1 MPGLQ
6 KQSVEISFHK
16 GLDTKTDPFRLSIGN
31 FVSLNNSIFDTLGR
45 LTKRNGFGQITTLTT
60 AASFL
65 TTFNGNLTA
74 IGTTLQAFAAGTNS
88 WIPAGTIAPMQ
99 LGVLPLIRNSLNQTQ
114 SDTAISSNNL
124 ICTVYTETDGSTVT
138 YKYAVADATTGQNVL
153 PPAVIASAATYGTP
167 KVFALGTYFIIVYIN
182 HPAAYNLKYISINI
196 QTLAVS
202 SAATVSTSVDPAATC
217 NFDGVVYSGSLFL
230 AWSGASGSGIKCAS
244 LSSTLTLS
252 SVVNP
257 DASHVAT
264 LMSVCAD
271 TTNAIIWVTYYD
283 LATTSGYTLALSPT
297 SLATVLAA
305 QQIISSGTILNITS
319 WASAGTNTAYYEVST
334 AYTFGGATNLITKI
348 TCTQAGV
355 VGSPANVVRSVGLG
369 SKAFSVSST
378 VYFLATYSSSYQSTY
393 FLINA
398 STSVQAAP
406 IVVAKLAYANGGGY
420 LVTGLPS
427 IAVSGT
433 TAYISYLFKDL
444 IQAANKNTNVP
455 SGTQING
462 IYTQTG
468 INLVSFNFTT
478 TNFAA
483 IETAASLQMTGGFMW
498 QYDGYVPVEQNF
510 FLYPDSVT
518 VTTSTS
524 GGSLKDQ
531 TYYYIATYEWCDN
544 QGLIHR
550 SAISIPVK
558 QATTGGDTSTN
569 TIKIPTLR
577 LTYKVANKVKVV
589 LYRWSTAQQTYY
601 QVTSISVPTMNSTTA
616 DIVTITDTFADATI
630 LGNNIL
636 YTNGGVVENTN
647 APSAN
652 AMTTFDTRLWQIDA
666 EDSNLLRFSKQI
678 IENVPV
684 EMSQVFTLF
693 VPSNTPGKGT
703 TGPMKCI
710 FEMDEKLIIWK
721 KNSVFYING
730 IGPDNTGA
738 NSQYSDPIFIT
749 SPVGCDNPNSIVLTP
764 HGLIFQSANGWWL
777 LNRSLQCSYIGAEV
791 EAYNGATTL
800 SALSIPGT
808 NRVVFEL
815 DSGVKLTYDY
825 YVGQWSTWIGAAGIS
840 AVIYQDLLTYMS
852 ASTVVVPPS
861 GASYTLPS
869 QVFQETPGAYLDGS
883 VPVCMSFKTGWVNL
897 AGLQGYK
904 RFYWMEM
911 LGSYISP
918 HKLAI
923 GIAYDFASPVV
934 QSAGVSPDN
943 YTPPWGGDALWSDST
958 YYGGNSS
965 GEVEQWQINV
975 ARQTCQSFQISFQEY
990 FDASIGAPAGEG
1002 LSLSSLQLT
1011 VGMIKG
1017 FPRNIPAS
1025 RRTG

>member
-6 KQSVEISFHK
+6 KQTVEISFHK

-31 FVSLNNSIFDTLGR
+31 FVALNNSIFDTLGR
-45 LTKRNGFGQITTLTT
+45 LTKRNGFGQIATLTT

-74 IGTTLQAFAAGTNS
+74 IGSTLQAFASGTNS
-88 WIPAGTIAPMQ
+88 WINAGAIAPMQ
-99 LGVLPLIRNSLNQTQ
+99 LGTLPLIRNSLNQTQ

-124 ICTVYTETDGSTVT
+124 ICTVYTETDGSAVT

-153 PPAVIASAATYGTP
+153 APAAIASATTYGTP

-182 HPAAYNLKYISINI
+182 HPAAYNLKYVAINI
-196 QTLAVS
+196 QTLAVG
-202 SAATVSTSVDPAATC
+202 AAVTVSTSVDPAATC

-230 AWSGASGSGIKCAS
+230 AWSGAAASGVKCAS

-257 DASHVAT
+257 DAAHVAT

-271 TTNAIIWVTYYD
+271 TTNAIIWVSYYN
-283 LATTSGYTLALSPT
+283 LGTTAGYTFALSP
-297 SLATVLAA
+297 SNLATVLAA

-319 WASAGTNTAYYEVST
+319 WATAGTNTIYYEVST
-334 AYTFGGATNLITKI
+334 AYSFGGASNLVTKI
-348 TCTQAGV
+348 TCTQAGS
-355 VGSPANVVRSVGLG
+355 VGSPANVVRSVGLA
-369 SKAFSVSST
+369 SKAFSISST
-378 VYFLATYSSSYQSTY
+378 VYFLATYSSLYQNTY
-393 FLINA
+393 FLVNA

-406 IVVAKLAYANGGGY
+406 IVVAKLAYTNGGGY

-427 IAVSGT
+427 VAVSGT
-433 TAYISYLFKDL
+433 TAFLSYLVKDL

-455 SGTQING
+455 SGTQTAG

-468 INLVSFNFTT
+468 INLASFNFTT
-478 TNFAA
+478 NNFAA
-483 IETAASLQMTGGFMW
+483 IETASSLQMTGGFMW

-510 FLYPDSVT
+510 FLYPDLVT
-518 VTTSTS
+518 VTTATT
-524 GGSLKDQ
+524 GGNIEDQ
-531 TYYYIATYEWCDN
+531 DNYYQATYEWCDN

-550 SAISIPVK
+550 SSVSIPVK
-558 QATTGGDTSTN
+558 QVTTGGGTSTN

-577 LTYKVANKVKVV
+577 LTYKVVNKVKIV
-589 LYRWSTAQQTYY
+589 LYRWSTLQQTYY
-601 QVTSISVPTMNSTTA
+601 QVTSLSVPTLNSTTV
-616 DIVTITDTFADATI
+616 DSVTITDTLANATI
-630 LGNNIL
+630 LGNNII

-647 APSAN
+647 ANAAN
-652 AMTTFDTRLWQIDA
+652 ALTSFDTRLWQIDA
-666 EDSNLLRFSKQI
+666 EDQNRLSYSKQI

-721 KNSVFYING
+721 KNSIFYING

-738 NSQYSDPIFIT
+738 NNQYSDPIFIT

-764 HGLIFQSANGWWL
+764 HGVIFQSANGWWL

-791 EAYNGATTL
+791 EAYNSATTL
-800 SALSIPGT
+800 SALSVPGT

-825 YVGQWSTWIGAAGIS
+825 YVGQWSTWIGAPGIS
-840 AVIYQDLLTYMS
+840 AVIYQNLLTYMS
-852 ASTVVVPPS
+852 SQTTVTPPS
-861 GASYTLPS
+861 GATYTIAS
-869 QVFQETPGAYLDGS
+869 QVFQETPGLYLDGS

-897 AGLQGYK
+897 GGIQGYQ
-904 RFYWMEM
+904 RFFWMDM
-911 LGSYISP
+911 LGTYISP
-918 HKLAI
+918 HKLAV
-923 GIAYDFASPVV
+923 GIAYDFSSPVV
-934 QSAGVSPDN
+934 QSAGISPDN
-943 YTPPWGGDALWSDST
+943 YTPPWGGGAVWGDSNF
-958 YYGGNSS
+958 YGGTEDGS
-965 GEVEQWQINV
+965 VEQWQINV
-975 ARQTCQSFQISFQEY
+975 ARQSCQSFQISFQEY
-990 FDASIGAPAGEG
+990 FDPSIGAAAGEG
-1002 LSLSSLQLT
+1002 LSLSSLQLV
-1011 VGMIKG
+1011 VGLLKG